1 MVVVVVA
8 TMVVA
13 REVTS
18 QTIKH
23 GHATAT
29 SVVIRAIDKRAG
41 EDNGAIAEV
50 VFKLMKYKKHFD
62 NEQKQRE
69 KLNPKYVVPVIHA
82 STDEVLQE
90 LWQADLAKLGK
101 WSSYHFG
108 IVMPA
113 AQRNLAVV
121 LLQERVD
128 LALAREIFEFLARA
142 LGE

>member
-1 MVVVVVA
+1 M
-8 TMVVA
+8 
-13 REVTS
+13 
-18 QTIKH
+18 
-23 GHATAT
+23 
-29 SVVIRAIDKRAG
+29 
-41 EDNGAIAEV
+41 EV
-50 VFKLMKYKKHFD
+50 VLKLMKHQDHFD

-69 KLNPKYVVPVIHA
+69 NLDPKYVVQVIHA
-82 STDEVLQE
+82 STDEALRD

-101 WSSYHFG
+101 WSSYRFG

-128 LALAREIFEFLARA
+128 LQLVVKIFEFLGRA